1 MIDSLYLFIALALLA
16 EVLGTLGGFGSSL
29 FFVPLA
35 TYFLDFESA
44 LGITALFHV
53 FSNLSK
59 IALFREGIDK
69 RLVLYIGLP
78 ALGFVVL
85 GAYLSSY
92 INGEWLE
99 ISMAIFLILL
109 SVLLLVKKNLR
120 IAPTPIHAALG
131 GASSG
136 FVSGFLGTGGAIRG
150 LTLAAF
156 KLPIAVFI
164 ATSALID
171 LGIDCSR
178 TVVYYFNG
186 YIHQKDLYLL
196 PILLLVSVLGTYI
209 GKKILERVAENQF
222 RVLVLALIL
231 ITGICSLVKI
241 VLV

>member
-1 MIDSLYLFIALALLA
+1 
-16 EVLGTLGGFGSSL
+16 
-29 FFVPLA
+29 
-35 TYFLDFESA
+35 
-44 LGITALFHV
+44 
-53 FSNLSK
+53 
-59 IALFREGIDK
+59 
-69 RLVLYIGLP
+69 
-78 ALGFVVL
+78 
-85 GAYLSSY
+85 
-92 INGEWLE
+92 
-99 ISMAIFLILL
+99 
-109 SVLLLVKKNLR
+109 
-120 IAPTPIHAALG
+120 
-131 GASSG
+131 
-136 FVSGFLGTGGAIRG
+136 

-231 ITGICSLVKI
+231 ITGISSLVKI
-241 VLV
+241 VLVQ